1 MGWNCFINRRG
12 DNNKMN
18 YAIMLGLI
26 AAILA
31 ALAGFLLKR
40 GAVNI
45 IFKGI
50 FNKKLILAL
59 MIYAVSMIC
68 FVIALK
74 LGKLYMIYG
83 LAAINFSLVSILGLI
98 FYKEKRN
105 LRKLLGL
112 VMVVFGI
119 VLLSL

>member
-1 MGWNCFINRRG
+1 
-12 DNNKMN
+12 MN

>member
-1 MGWNCFINRRG
+1 
-12 DNNKMN
+12 MN
-18 YAIMLGLI
+18 YSIIYGLI

-31 ALAGFLLKR
+31 AFAGFFLKR
-40 GAVNI
+40 GAMNI

-59 MIYAVSMIC
+59 SFYAISMAC
-68 FVIALK
+68 FIIALK

-83 LAAINFSLVSILGLI
+83 LAAINFSLVSILGII

-105 LRKLLGL
+105 LKKLFGL